1 MVWDPQQ
8 YLTFKA
14 PRLQPAIDLLA
25 RIPLERP
32 QSIVDLGC
40 GPGNVTPLLRQRW
53 PDAEIVGI
61 DSSSEMLDQ
70 AREAMPDIQFEK
82 LDVSDWNPD
91 QKLDIIFSNAALQWI
106 SGHETLFPNIAAQV
120 AADGVLAI
128 QMPRNFE
135 APSHSTMLEVIR
147 EGPWRDLLEPV
158 WVAVPTQ
165 TPTFYYNLLDPLA
178 RELQIWE
185 TEYIQILEGENPVA
199 EYTKGTWLTRFLNT
213 LEEPWRSEFEA
224 EYRTRIAAA
233 YPPQSNGKTLFPF
246 RRQFIL
252 ATF

>member
-61 DSSSEMLDQ
+61 DNSSEMLAQ

-82 LDVSDWNPD
+82 GDVSDWNPE
-91 QKLDIIFSNAALQWI
+91 QKLDIIFSNAALQWV
-106 SGHETLFPNIAAQV
+106 SGHETLFPDIAAHV

-165 TPTFYYNLLDPLA
+165 APTFYYNLLDPLA

-185 TEYIQILEGENPVA
+185 TEYIQILDGENPVA
-199 EYTKGTWLTRFLNT
+199 EYTKGTWLSRFLNI
-213 LEEPWRSEFEA
+213 LEEPRRSEFEA

>member
-8 YLTFKA
+8 YLAFKA

-25 RIPLERP
+25 RIPLDDP
-32 QSIVDLGC
+32 QTVVDLGC
-40 GPGNVTPLLRQRW
+40 GPGNVTPLLKKRW
-53 PDAEIVGI
+53 PNAEILGV
-61 DSSSEMLDQ
+61 DNSEEML
-70 AREAMPDIQFEK
+70 ARAQDAVPTVRFENA
-82 LDVSDWNPD
+82 DVSEWGPNRKFDV
-91 QKLDIIFSNAALQWI
+91 IFSNAALQWVT
-106 SGHETLFPNIAAQV
+106 GHETLFPKIAANV
-120 AADGVLAI
+120 ASNGVLAV

-135 APSHSTMLEVIR
+135 APSHSTMLDVIR
-147 EGPWRDLLEPV
+147 GGPWREILEPV

-165 TPTFYYNLLDPLA
+165 APTFYYNMLDPIA
-178 RELQIWE
+178 HEIQIWE
-185 TEYIQILEGENPVA
+185 TEYVQVLEGDNPVA
-199 EYTKGTWLTRFLNT
+199 EYTKGTWLTRFLDT
-213 LEEPWRSEFEA
+213 LKEPWRSEFEA

>member
-61 DSSSEMLDQ
+61 DNSSEMLAQ

-82 LDVSDWNPD
+82 GDVSDWNPE
-91 QKLDIIFSNAALQWI
+91 QKLDIIFSNAALQWV
-106 SGHETLFPNIAAQV
+106 SGHETLFPDIAAHV

-165 TPTFYYNLLDPLA
+165 APTFYYNLLDPLA

-185 TEYIQILEGENPVA
+185 TEYIQILDGENPVA
-199 EYTKGTWLTRFLNT
+199 EYTKGTWLSRFLNI